1 MDIKPIT
8 SASNPLLKRIR
19 ALHQRSAREKS
30 GLFLI
35 EGAKLVNEAHAR
47 NVPVRDILVS
57 QSFLKEGL
65 GACHAANISQVA
77 VVEDKLFRELSTTE
91 HPEGIIAVA
100 EIPRHRLSEVVRG
113 KAPLVVVA
121 VSIQDPGNL
130 GTIIRTA
137 LAAGASGVVLTK
149 GTVDPYNPKVVRAAA
164 GSLYAMPI
172 VGDLPVDDAIRTLK
186 ASGVSVYALDPHADR
201 PYWQTEMSGPV
212 ALALGSEGQG
222 LPDAVLLQADCRVR
236 VPMNSACESLNVSVS
251 AGIVLYWAV
260 QQRQQLAAGNENPAK

>member
-8 SASNPLLKRIR
+8 SAANPLLKRVR
-19 ALHQRSAREKS
+19 SLHQRSGREKS
-30 GLFLI
+30 GLFII
-35 EGAKLVNEAHAR
+35 EGAKLVNEAQAR
-47 NVPVRDILVS
+47 NLPIRDILVS

-65 GACHAANISQVA
+65 GACQAANISQVA
-77 VVEDKLFRELSTTE
+77 VVEDKLFRELATTE

-100 EIPRHRLSEVVRG
+100 EIPRHSISDVVRG
-113 KAPLVVVA
+113 QAPLVVVA
-121 VSIQDPGNL
+121 VAIQDPGNL

-172 VGDLPVDDAIRTLK
+172 VGDLPVDDAIQALK
-186 ASGVSVYALDPHADR
+186 ESGVSLYALDPHAEKT
-201 PYWQTEMSGPV
+201 YWQTEMSGPV

-222 LPDAVLLQADCRVR
+222 LPEAVLSQADCPVR
-236 VPMNSACESLNVSVS
+236 VPMDSACESLNVAVC

-260 QQRQQLAAGNENPAK
+260 KQRHEQAACLRSPVE